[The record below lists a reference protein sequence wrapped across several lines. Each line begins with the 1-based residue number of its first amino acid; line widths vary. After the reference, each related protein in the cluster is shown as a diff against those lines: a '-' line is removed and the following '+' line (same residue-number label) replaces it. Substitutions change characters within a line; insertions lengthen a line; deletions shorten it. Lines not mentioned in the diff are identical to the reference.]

1 MATAI
6 IQVLDRDRKPIEC
19 RTLIDTCSTA
29 NFITDDLATRLRLPA
44 KENTTTIEASNQ
56 LNTIANKLVST
67 TIKSRHSNYQ
77 RELTFFT
84 IPRIAGPIPDEQIDR
99 SRITI
104 PANIKLADPQFHQP
118 AQVDMLIGTGPTLSS
133 LSIGQHRLSP
143 RNGPDLVLQ
152 KTQFGWII
160 GGNVSTTAT
169 RNKQRTLLTTPT
181 FDLQRFWE
189 LEEVP
194 ETRHLSF
201 EERQCEQHFEQ
212 QLGESRSRALNRL
225 FPLERRFQ
233 RDPEL
238 KREYSDVIKE
248 YLDLGHMSEVE
259 PRGTEGFY
267 LPHHAVIKPTS
278 TTTKIRVVF
287 DGSARSSTGLSL
299 NDTLLTGPT
308 IQDDIFAL
316 LVRFRSHT
324 HVLTGDIEKMYRQF
338 LIRPEDRRYQR
349 ILWRD
354 NDDKIKT
361 YELNT
366 VTFGLSPAPFL
377 AIRSIQQL
385 ADDERVE
392 APVAAT
398 VLQHDLYVDDLL
410 TGADTYTEAIN
421 LRKQT
426 IRLLKLG
433 GLHIRQWASNEP
445 RLLTGLP
452 EAQIHTKYFGDATVK
467 TLGVSWHARDDHITY
482 SVDPNIETRV
492 TKRTILST
500 IAKIF
505 DPLGLLVPVITTA
518 KQLMQQLW
526 QLQLA
531 WDESLPASIH
541 TEWTTYV
548 KELPLLN
555 RTSFERHVCQR
566 AMHAVELHGFCDASE
581 RAYGACLYVRS
592 IDELGHIKTKLLC
605 AKSRVAPLKVV
616 SLARLELCGA
626 VLLAS
631 LVSTI
636 HEINAFNFD
645 SVRLWTDSTVVL
657 SWLRKE
663 PCTLKTFVAN
673 RVSEIQQK
681 TDIAV
686 WHHVQSGDNPADLI
700 SRGQSSAE
708 FLNDSLWRHGPA
720 WLANNVADWP
730 KSRFIITSEV
740 PETRSRACFAT
751 TIVRSEE
758 ILNRY
763 SNIAK
768 LRRIVTYCLRFKKGS
783 RREGTLSAEEIHYA
797 NEQILRIV

>member
-1 MATAI
+1 
-6 IQVLDRDRKPIEC
+6 
-19 RTLIDTCSTA
+19 
-29 NFITDDLATRLRLPA
+29 
-44 KENTTTIEASNQ
+44 
-56 LNTIANKLVST
+56 
-67 TIKSRHSNYQ
+67 
-77 RELTFFT
+77 
-84 IPRIAGPIPDEQIDR
+84 
-99 SRITI
+99 
-104 PANIKLADPQFHQP
+104 
-118 AQVDMLIGTGPTLSS
+118 
-133 LSIGQHRLSP
+133 
-143 RNGPDLVLQ
+143 
-152 KTQFGWII
+152 
-160 GGNVSTTAT
+160 
-169 RNKQRTLLTTPT
+169 
-181 FDLQRFWE
+181 
-189 LEEVP
+189 
-194 ETRHLSF
+194 
-201 EERQCEQHFEQ
+201 
-212 QLGESRSRALNRL
+212 
-225 FPLERRFQ
+225 
-233 RDPEL
+233 
-238 KREYSDVIKE
+238 
-248 YLDLGHMSEVE
+248 MSEVE

-278 TTTKIRVVF
+278 TTTKIRIVF

-299 NDTLLTGPT
+299 NDTLLTEPT

-316 LVRFRSHT
+316 LVRFRLHT
-324 HVLTGDIEKMYRQF
+324 YVLTGDIEKMYRQF

-398 VLQHDLYVDDLL
+398 VLQRDLYVDDLL

-421 LRKQT
+421 LREQT

-452 EAQIHTKYFGDATVK
+452 EAQMHTKYFGDATVK
-467 TLGVSWHARDDHITY
+467 TLGVSWQARDDHITY

-505 DPLGLLVPVITTA
+505 DPLGLLAPVITTA
-518 KQLMQQLW
+518 KLLMQQLW

-531 WDESLPASIH
+531 WNESLPASIH

-566 AMHAVELHGFCDASE
+566 AMHAVGLHGFCDASE
-581 RAYGACLYVRS
+581 RAYGACLYVRLAS
-592 IDELGHIKTKLLC
+592 P
-605 AKSRVAPLKVV
+605 PLKVV

-686 WHHVQSGDNPADLI
+686 WHHVQSEDNPADLI
-700 SRGQSSAE
+700 SRGQSSARI
-708 FLNDSLWRHGPA
+708 LNDSLWRHGPE
-720 WLANNVADWP
+720 WLANNVTDWP

-740 PETRSRACFAT
+740 PETVRAHVSRPQSFA
-751 TIVRSEE
+751 
-758 ILNRY
+758 
-763 SNIAK
+763 AK
-768 LRRIVTYCLRFKKGS
+768 KS
-783 RREGTLSAEEIHYA
+783 
-797 NEQILRIV
+797 

>member
-1 MATAI
+1 
-6 IQVLDRDRKPIEC
+6 
-19 RTLIDTCSTA
+19 
-29 NFITDDLATRLRLPA
+29 
-44 KENTTTIEASNQ
+44 
-56 LNTIANKLVST
+56 
-67 TIKSRHSNYQ
+67 
-77 RELTFFT
+77 
-84 IPRIAGPIPDEQIDR
+84 
-99 SRITI
+99 
-104 PANIKLADPQFHQP
+104 
-118 AQVDMLIGTGPTLSS
+118 MLIGTGPTLSS

-143 RNGPDLVLQ
+143 RTGPDLVLQ

-160 GGNVSTTAT
+160 GGSVLTAAA
-169 RNKQRTLLTTPT
+169 RKKQRTFLTTPT

-189 LEEVP
+189 LEEVS

-201 EERQCEQHFEQ
+201 EEQQCEQHFRDHVTRDNTGRFIVALPFNEKKT

-225 FPLERRFQ
+225 LSLERRFR
-233 RDPEL
+233 RDPDL
-238 KREYSDVIKE
+238 KREYSDVLKE

-287 DGSARSSTGLSL
+287 DGSARSSSGLSL
-299 NDTLLTGPT
+299 KDTLLTGPT

-324 HVLTGDIEKMYRQF
+324 YVLTGDIEKMYRQF

-398 VLQHDLYVDDLL
+398 VLQRDLYVDDLL
-410 TGADTYTEAIN
+410 TGADTYAEAIR
-421 LRKQT
+421 LREQT

-505 DPLGLLVPVITTA
+505 DPLGLLAPVITT
-518 KQLMQQLW
+518 
-526 QLQLA
+526 
-531 WDESLPASIH
+531 
-541 TEWTTYV
+541 
-548 KELPLLN
+548 
-555 RTSFERHVCQR
+555 
-566 AMHAVELHGFCDASE
+566 
-581 RAYGACLYVRS
+581 
-592 IDELGHIKTKLLC
+592 TKLLM
-605 AKSRVAPLKVV
+605 
-616 SLARLELCGA
+616 
-626 VLLAS
+626 
-631 LVSTI
+631 
-636 HEINAFNFD
+636 
-645 SVRLWTDSTVVL
+645 
-657 SWLRKE
+657 
-663 PCTLKTFVAN
+663 
-673 RVSEIQQK
+673 Q
-681 TDIAV
+681 
-686 WHHVQSGDNPADLI
+686 
-700 SRGQSSAE
+700 
-708 FLNDSLWRHGPA
+708 
-720 WLANNVADWP
+720 
-730 KSRFIITSEV
+730 
-740 PETRSRACFAT
+740 
-751 TIVRSEE
+751 
-758 ILNRY
+758 
-763 SNIAK
+763 
-768 LRRIVTYCLRFKKGS
+768 
-783 RREGTLSAEEIHYA
+783 
-797 NEQILRIV
+797 